1 MILWNYPSKCP
12 ECGCNIVHPT
22 WSSFRPTKPGH
33 IAFQCAEEKCQ
44 HRWEVSALFTGPR
57 GSGMPQSFIA
67 HLRLKNPDGSEREFR
82 CETRL
87 VFGRDEDA
95 AARVV
100 VDRR

>member
-1 MILWNYPSKCP
+1 
-12 ECGCNIVHPT
+12 
-22 WSSFRPTKPGH
+22 
-33 IAFQCAEEKCQ
+33 
-44 HRWEVSALFTGPR
+44 
-57 GSGMPQSFIA
+57 MPQSFIA

-100 VDRR
+100 LKGFDDHTVEQADFNSMERLIVDNAERSREDANPDA